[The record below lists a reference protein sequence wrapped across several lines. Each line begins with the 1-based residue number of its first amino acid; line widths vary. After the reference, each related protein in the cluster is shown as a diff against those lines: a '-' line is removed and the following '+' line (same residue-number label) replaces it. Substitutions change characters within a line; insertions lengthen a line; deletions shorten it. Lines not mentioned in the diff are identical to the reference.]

1 MSREKLMQLNKVN
14 SLKGKPDKVRI
25 AELEKE
31 NADLKEQLAEVT
43 DGLIEIADIVAG
55 GE

>member
-31 NADLKEQLAEVT
+31 NADLKQQVSEQADALIELAE
-43 DGLIEIADIVAG
+43 IIVE